1 MVGRLVKANIGELEE
16 KVRAGCLR
24 RMRND
29 LTGVF
34 QGIFGKKRLLARFQD
49 GCEKDLTLNQL
60 TIMIVEKILAEK
72 EPDVPKNP
80 DIPEEQITL
89 EKGYYH
95 GVYVILHF
103 NKEVGVDRK

>member
-1 MVGRLVKANIGELEE
+1 M
-16 KVRAGCLR
+16 
-24 RMRND
+24 
-29 LTGVF
+29 
-34 QGIFGKKRLLARFQD
+34 
-49 GCEKDLTLNQL
+49 NQL
-60 TIMIVEKILAEK
+60 TIMIVEKILVEK